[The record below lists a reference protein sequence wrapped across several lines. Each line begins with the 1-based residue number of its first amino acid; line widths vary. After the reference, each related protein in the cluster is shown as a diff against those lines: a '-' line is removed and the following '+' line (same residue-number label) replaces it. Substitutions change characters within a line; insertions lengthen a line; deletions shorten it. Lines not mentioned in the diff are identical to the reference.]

1 MKLKFIAIMLF
12 AFVYSLTGV
21 QAQQG
26 NKKGQIGDRIQ
37 AQMVA
42 YLTSE
47 LSLTPQ
53 EAEKFWPVYNDY
65 TNRKNKLDEESKT
78 IMKYITRNSDNLSDK
93 EINESMEKFLQLQEQ
108 IHKLFLDYHQQ
119 YLQILPPKK
128 VMKIY
133 ITENQFKAVLL
144 NQIRENRQPV
154 RAPVR

>member
-53 EAEKFWPVYNDY
+53 EAEKFWPLYNEY
-65 TNRKNKLDEESKT
+65 KNKERLV
-78 IMKYITRNSDNLSDK
+78 K
-93 EINESMEKFLQLQEQ
+93 EAKSLP
-108 IHKLFLDYHQQ
+108 KLL
-119 YLQILPPKK
+119 IL
-128 VMKIY
+128 
-133 ITENQFKAVLL
+133 
-144 NQIRENRQPV
+144 
-154 RAPVR
+154 

>member
-53 EAEKFWPVYNDY
+53 EAEKFWPLYNEY
-65 TNRKNKLDEESKT
+65 KNKERLVKRGQIPSKAIDLMNEGEASAFLNNTLEAEEKELELKKYYTKEFRKVLPATKVAKLQQAERGFKKELIKKISKQN
-78 IMKYITRNSDNLSDK
+78 RNERGD
-93 EINESMEKFLQLQEQ
+93 
-108 IHKLFLDYHQQ
+108 
-119 YLQILPPKK
+119 
-128 VMKIY
+128 
-133 ITENQFKAVLL
+133 
-144 NQIRENRQPV
+144 
-154 RAPVR
+154 